1 MSRDSSPGGEVRD
14 PLLTLTEER
23 RHRRTRSLAP
33 GSRRAAGLGST
44 LSSAPLCS
52 VEGPQDWCAGPGP
65 SSSPRPTPC
74 LQQHGLHSLS
84 SPSHWAQS
92 SAPLL
97 FLYSSDPQSPSKPL
111 WSPEHA
117 SLRASP
123 PSSPARPPPPRLSA
137 LMSLPPASSPAPK
150 ALPASLPARLGS
162 CINYQTLY
170 PSQLS
175 VQRHTWRE
183 GTLAPSLHHANPEVL
198 DPRAHPPGLEVVV
211 VVWRPGEG

>member
-137 LMSLPPASSPAPK
+137 LMCLCLCLQPPAQPRRPSLLPSP
-150 ALPASLPARLGS
+150 LGS
-162 CINYQTLY
+162 GAASIIKHCTHHSCLFKDTPGGRGPWPLLLTTL
-170 PSQLS
+170 
-175 VQRHTWRE
+175 
-183 GTLAPSLHHANPEVL
+183 TLRS
-198 DPRAHPPGLEVVV
+198 
-211 VVWRPGEG
+211 